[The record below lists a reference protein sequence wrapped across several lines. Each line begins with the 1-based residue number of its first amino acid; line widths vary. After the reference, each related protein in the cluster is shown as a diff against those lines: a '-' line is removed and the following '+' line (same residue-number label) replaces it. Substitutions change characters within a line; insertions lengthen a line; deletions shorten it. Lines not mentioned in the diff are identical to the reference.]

1 MEERMI
7 RRTALVVVVTFVAAL
22 TMTAQDL
29 DPEYRAT
36 FSIIARD
43 PATAEL
49 GHAETSK
56 ALAGG
61 TNFGAAKGG
70 VGVITNQAATFMMY
84 GKVGIQMLEMG
95 FTPEQALQYML
106 KTDEQRENRQ
116 VAIIDA
122 QGRTAAFT
130 GANTSDWHGHKCGV
144 NYCVQANTM
153 TGPEVVAAV
162 SRSFEGSSGPL
173 AERLLDALDAGQAQG
188 GDKRGK
194 QEAYLIVVRQGASSG
209 GWSDKVVEI
218 RVDDNPVPLVE
229 ARRILNKVRSGRIL
243 TEGNQK
249 LNSQDA
255 SGALQLFIAA
265 RDKSPDND
273 NAWIALA
280 NGYLRNNRKTEA
292 LEALRKAAELNP
304 NNRTRLPTNANF
316 QSLLKDPEFLKIV
329 GQQ

>member
-1 MEERMI
+1 MLAR
-7 RRTALVVVVTFVAAL
+7 FVSFFIGVLAVSTCAS
-22 TMTAQDL
+22 AQDY

-43 PATAEL
+43 PATGEL

-61 TNFGAAKGG
+61 TNFGAARGG

-84 GKVGIQMLEMG
+84 GKIGIQMLEMG
-95 FTPEQALQYML
+95 FTPQQALDYML
-106 KTDEQRENRQ
+106 KTDDQRERRQ

-130 GANTSDWHGHKCGV
+130 GANTSEWHGHKCRV
-144 NYCVQANTM
+144 NYCTQANTM
-153 TGPEVVAAV
+153 TGPEVIEAVAN
-162 SRSFEGSSGPL
+162 SFETSTGPL

-218 RVDDNPVPLVE
+218 RVDDNPFPLVE
-229 ARRILNKVRSGRIL
+229 ARRILNKVRSGQII
-243 TEGNQK
+243 TQGNQK
-249 LNSQDA
+249 LNGQDVK
-255 SGALQLFIAA
+255 GALESYIAA

-280 NGYLRNNRKTEA
+280 NGYLKNNQRAEA
-292 LEALRKAAELNP
+292 LDALRKAVELNP
-304 NNRTRLPTNANF
+304 NNKTRLPENTNF

-329 GQQ
+329 RPQE

>member
-1 MEERMI
+1 L
-7 RRTALVVVVTFVAAL
+7 AAAVTL
-22 TMTAQDL
+22 TAQDL

-43 PATAEL
+43 PATGEL

-84 GKVGIQMLEMG
+84 GKIGIQMLEMG

-106 KTDEQRENRQ
+106 KTDDQRENRQ

-130 GANTSDWHGHKCGV
+130 GKNTSEWHGHKCGM

-153 TGPEVVAAV
+153 TGPEVVEAV
-162 SRSFEGSSGPL
+162 SRSFENSSGPL
-173 AERLLDALDAGQAQG
+173 PERLLDALDAGQAQG

-194 QEAYLIVVRQGASSG
+194 QEAYLIVVRPGASSG

-229 ARRILNKVRSGRIL
+229 ARRILNKVRSGRII
-243 TEGNQK
+243 TEANQK
-249 LNSQDA
+249 LTGQDA
-255 SGALQLFIAA
+255 AGALQLFIAA

-273 NAWIALA
+273 NAWVALA
-280 NGYLRNNRKTEA
+280 NGYLRNNRKAEA
-292 LEALRKAAELNP
+292 LEALRKAVELNP
-304 NNRTRLPTNANF
+304 NNRTRLPANANF

>member
-1 MEERMI
+1 MPGRIMLLLACLLSI
-7 RRTALVVVVTFVAAL
+7 VSIAS
-22 TMTAQDL
+22 AQDD
-29 DPEYRAT
+29 DPEYKAT

-43 PATAEL
+43 PATGEL

-84 GKVGIQMLEMG
+84 GKIGIQMLEMG
-95 FTPEQALQYML
+95 FSPEQALQYML
-106 KTDEQRENRQ
+106 KTDDQRENRQ

-130 GANTSDWHGHKCGV
+130 GANTSEWHGHKCGV
-144 NYCVQANTM
+144 NYCAQANTM
-153 TGPEVVAAV
+153 TGPEVVDAV
-162 SRSFEGSSGPL
+162 SRTFENSTGPL
-173 AERLLDALDAGQAQG
+173 AERLLAALDAGQAQG

-194 QEAYLIVVRQGASSG
+194 QEAYMIVVRQGASSG
-209 GWSDKVVEI
+209 GWSDKVLEI
-218 RVDDNPVPLVE
+218 RVDDNQAPLVE
-229 ARRILNKVRSGRIL
+229 ARRILNKIRSGPMI
-243 TEGNQK
+243 TQGNQK
-249 LNSQDA
+249 LTAQDIP
-255 SGALQLFIAA
+255 GALQLFIAA

-280 NGYLRNNRKTEA
+280 NGYLKNNQKTEA
-292 LEALRKAAELNP
+292 LNALKKAIELNP
-304 NNRTRLPTNANF
+304 NNKTRIPTNANF

-329 GQQ
+329 GPQE